1 MWGPRTIINGISS
14 FMAEESVGIG
24 SILESNEKRQ
34 KLADASGEWNKK
46 NFKDF
51 HEYFPEALGEILDKE
66 DSSKSAGP
74 SKKPPK
80 KSYPDNSA
88 EVEKIKED
96 RKAKLARLPLVRNLP
111 QFPGIHAGRNYN
123 LLQVLARK
131 NARAGALQAPAK
143 AEPKP
148 EQAAPPSPKRVR
160 PGSQKKRFQKL
171 YIVTSVQTQAIIID
185 SDEEDKPQ
193 PLQNP
198 SKKKKT
204 NDVIVI
210 D

>member
-1 MWGPRTIINGISS
+1 MFPKDYPFKGPEIYMMTPNGRLATGRKLCLSISSYHPETWSPMWGPRTIINGISS

-24 SILESNEKRQ
+24 SMLESNEKRQ

-66 DSSKSAGP
+66 DSNKSAGP

-80 KSYPDNSA
+80 KSYPDNTA

-111 QFPGIHAGRNYN
+111 QFPGR
-123 LLQVLARK
+123 
-131 NARAGALQAPAK
+131 QA
-143 AEPKP
+143 
-148 EQAAPPSPKRVR
+148 
-160 PGSQKKRFQKL
+160 
-171 YIVTSVQTQAIIID
+171 Y
-185 SDEEDKPQ
+185 
-193 PLQNP
+193 
-198 SKKKKT
+198 
-204 NDVIVI
+204 
-210 D
+210 